1 MGRSGSGW
9 LRPGKF
15 NIYGTFPS
23 VTLYKNKII
32 TEIENREVE
41 FFNIHPTLS
50 SYLKFLTNNA
60 NNNKSF
66 NNFSKFY
73 DFLESSK
80 TLNEIQI
87 YFAEVVGPIYLI
99 ENSNT
104 RFSRNSKITIPSN
117 SSQSGYDFQID
128 TATISVKT
136 PTGRG
141 NTLKPKDIVSN
152 IPFQRYIKAEGSLE
166 EQKIYNLFELLDGNS
181 ALEGPVQALYSKTNS
196 KAILSEVAESKWG
209 KVLPKYED
217 LSDKIKRSIFRDHE
231 GMISKW
237 SDNFNINLNLKKFLE
252 QYLKTSGLSLFSLKI
267 DRTSG
272 IATPKHKT
280 TVKTASIKGKGKRGP
295 GEKLGIAFTF

>member
-9 LRPGKF
+9 LSPVKF
-15 NIYGTFPS
+15 NISGSFSS
-23 VTLYKNKII
+23 VAVYKNKII

-104 RFSRNSKITIPSN
+104 RFNRNSKITIPSN

-141 NTLKPKDIVSN
+141 NTLKPNDIVSN
-152 IPFQRYIKAEGSLE
+152 IPFQKYIKTEGSLE
-166 EQKIYNLFELLDGNS
+166 ENKIYNLFELLDANS
-181 ALEGPVQALYSKTNS
+181 ALEGPVQALYSKKNS

-209 KVLPKYED
+209 KVLPMYED

-237 SDNFNINLNLKKFLE
+237 SDGFIINSNLKKFLE

-267 DRTSG
+267 DRTIFPLEVIPVSERR
-272 IATPKHKT
+272 TS
-280 TVKTASIKGKGKRGP
+280 TV
-295 GEKLGIAFTF
+295 

>member
-1 MGRSGSGW
+1 MGRAGSGW
-9 LRPGKF
+9 LRPQKF
-15 NIYGTFPS
+15 NIAGNFSS
-23 VTLYKNKII
+23 VTSYKNKII

-41 FFNIHPTLS
+41 FFNINPTLS

-66 NNFSKFY
+66 NNFNKFY

-99 ENSNT
+99 ENSNE
-104 RFSRNSKITIPSN
+104 RFSRNSKIKIPSN
-117 SSQSGYDFQID
+117 SSTSGYDFEID
-128 TATISVKT
+128 AASVSVKT

-141 NTLKPKDIVSN
+141 NTLKPNDIVSN
-152 IPFQRYIKAEGSLE
+152 IPFRTYIKTQGSLE
-166 EQKIYNLFELLDGNS
+166 EKKIYNLFELLDGNS
-181 ALEGPVQALYSKTNS
+181 ALEGPVQALYSKKNS

-209 KVLPKYED
+209 KVLPMYED

-231 GMISKW
+231 DMISKW
-237 SDNFNINLNLKKFLE
+237 SDNLSINVNLKKFLE

-280 TVKTASIKGKGKRGP
+280 TVKTASIKGKGKKQP